1 MKKDR
6 LMFFIRENLPSDNV
20 KISREQL
27 LENVAQD
34 MLSTGESV
42 FIDEIFTKVNSVLN
56 ILNEKQYVVMF
67 GDDTVAMTNYGATNW
82 YKEPV

>member
-56 ILNEKQYVVMF
+56 ILNEKQYVVVF
-67 GDDTVAMTNYGATNW
+67 ADDTVAMTNYGATNW

>member
-42 FIDEIFTKVNSVLN
+42 FIDEIFTKV
-56 ILNEKQYVVMF
+56 IFCKRRIF
-67 GDDTVAMTNYGATNW
+67 
-82 YKEPV
+82 